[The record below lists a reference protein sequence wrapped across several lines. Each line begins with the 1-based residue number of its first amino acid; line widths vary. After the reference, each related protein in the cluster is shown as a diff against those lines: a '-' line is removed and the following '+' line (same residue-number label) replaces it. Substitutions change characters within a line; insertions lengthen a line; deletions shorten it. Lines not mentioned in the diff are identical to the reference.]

1 MFSAL
6 LKKYFFIFF
15 ITFTVH
21 SQLLPPIQSYSPDQY
36 GAANQNWAITQS
48 IDNDLFF
55 ANSYGLLKFNGSRWS
70 LFPSPNGVIV
80 RSIKSVENRIYAGLY
95 ENFGYWEENKQGS
108 YEFVSLVKSNDLVIE
123 NDEEFWNIL
132 QYDNWIIFQSLS
144 RLIMY
149 NESSGVFKFLNPE
162 EDIFNSFIV
171 DKRLYFTLSS
181 GLYTLEDGQEVLL
194 SNDSRLR
201 NRSQSPHIVNI
212 FKEKRNLLILT
223 DEMEFFELN
232 PSGKLT
238 SWNSIYKNSEDLS
251 SINVYDAKR
260 LENGHFALA
269 TVGKGLILLDSNGI
283 FLNNINK
290 SKGISNNTV
299 LSVFEDFKNNL
310 WLGLDN
316 GISLIN
322 SKSPFKIF
330 NDNDGVLGTV
340 YASKLHKN
348 YLYVGTNQGLFFKKY
363 KTNDPF
369 KQIPRTIGQV
379 WNLTIIDGE
388 LFCGHNEGS
397 FLINNGTATKIPQT
411 AGTWGFKKPTNSS
424 DLILEGNYSGFNV
437 LYKNKGVWK
446 VRNKINGFDISS
458 RFFEIT
464 SNGDILVSH
473 GYKGIYKLSLSSDLF
488 SLKSVKIDS
497 SVSIGGSASLSKFDN
512 EIYYNYSEG
521 FYKYNEQKDAF
532 EKDVFLSNLSAKE
545 LINGIIINDE
555 NKKLW
560 MFTENHMHYLSKD
573 LMSNEKKISTIL
585 FPEKL
590 RKTVYENISKIEDD
604 NYIIGTNNGFISFNL
619 DNYSV
624 NPPQIQI
631 DRIEVS
637 KVNDNSRSIVN
648 ENDFQLDYKTNNIT
662 FYYNTTN
669 FQKFKEV
676 QYQYILDGY
685 LNEWSEWNGKSE
697 ITFSNLRFGNYEFK
711 VRSKIGND
719 ISGEIKTV
727 EFSIERPWYGSNF
740 MIANYA
746 LILGV
751 LFFITNT
758 YYNNFYKRKEE
769 KMIRINANQLELKE
783 IEKKQALMVI
793 ENEKLSQD
801 IDGKNREL
809 AISTMSMIK
818 KNQFL
823 SKIKKDLKQVDSTQK
838 ASSVINIIDRHL
850 NNQDDWKFFEEA
862 FNNADKDFLKKVK
875 NYHPSLTNND
885 LRLCAYLRL
894 NLSSKDIA
902 PLLNIS
908 LSSVEIKRYRLR
920 KKMNLS
926 RNEGLT
932 DHLLS
937 L

>member
-181 GLYTLEDGQEVLL
+181 GLYTLEDGKEVLL
-194 SNDSRLR
+194 SKDSRLR

-212 FKEKRNLLILT
+212 FREKRNLLILT

-363 KTNDPF
+363 KSNELF

-437 LYKNKGVWK
+437 LYKNKGLWK

-521 FYKYNEQKDAF
+521 FYKYNE
-532 EKDVFLSNLSAKE
+532 
-545 LINGIIINDE
+545 
-555 NKKLW
+555 KKRC
-560 MFTENHMHYLSKD
+560 F
-573 LMSNEKKISTIL
+573 
-585 FPEKL
+585 
-590 RKTVYENISKIEDD
+590 
-604 NYIIGTNNGFISFNL
+604 
-619 DNYSV
+619 
-624 NPPQIQI
+624 
-631 DRIEVS
+631 
-637 KVNDNSRSIVN
+637 
-648 ENDFQLDYKTNNIT
+648 
-662 FYYNTTN
+662 
-669 FQKFKEV
+669 
-676 QYQYILDGY
+676 
-685 LNEWSEWNGKSE
+685 
-697 ITFSNLRFGNYEFK
+697 
-711 VRSKIGND
+711 
-719 ISGEIKTV
+719 
-727 EFSIERPWYGSNF
+727 
-740 MIANYA
+740 
-746 LILGV
+746 
-751 LFFITNT
+751 
-758 YYNNFYKRKEE
+758 
-769 KMIRINANQLELKE
+769 
-783 IEKKQALMVI
+783 
-793 ENEKLSQD
+793 
-801 IDGKNREL
+801 
-809 AISTMSMIK
+809 
-818 KNQFL
+818 
-823 SKIKKDLKQVDSTQK
+823 
-838 ASSVINIIDRHL
+838 
-850 NNQDDWKFFEEA
+850 
-862 FNNADKDFLKKVK
+862 
-875 NYHPSLTNND
+875 
-885 LRLCAYLRL
+885 
-894 NLSSKDIA
+894 
-902 PLLNIS
+902 
-908 LSSVEIKRYRLR
+908 
-920 KKMNLS
+920 
-926 RNEGLT
+926 
-932 DHLLS
+932 
-937 L
+937 